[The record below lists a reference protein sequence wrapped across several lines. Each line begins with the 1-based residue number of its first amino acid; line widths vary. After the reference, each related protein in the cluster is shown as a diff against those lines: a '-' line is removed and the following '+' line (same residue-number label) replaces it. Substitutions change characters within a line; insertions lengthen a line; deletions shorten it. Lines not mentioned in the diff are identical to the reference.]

1 MANGHGGKRNGSGRK
16 AKSLADKLLDGNPS
30 KRRPIVVNLP
40 TENADSVP
48 RKCPKNLEEYAFIDL
63 ETSIEVVYE
72 RTVKWLESTKCLH
85 LINPALIE
93 EYAIVK
99 TRWLECEWTVAQ
111 MPVMSDLSPNPMVDS
126 SIKYLKAANEVWD
139 RIWAIVAQN
148 SSTHYG
154 DDPNRDAMARLLNS
168 KPKAI

>member
-1 MANGHGGKRNGSGRK
+1 MSI
-16 AKSLADKLLDGNPS
+16 KSLFPAKGKKSRFLRKMAVIIYS
-30 KRRPIVVNLP
+30 VVITQSNSP
-40 TENADSVP
+40 TIS
-48 RKCPKNLEEYAFIDL
+48 
-63 ETSIEVVYE
+63 
-72 RTVKWLESTKCLH
+72 CLH

>member
-1 MANGHGGKRNGSGRK
+1 MANGHGGKRTGSGRK

-40 TENADSVP
+40 TENADSIP
-48 RKCPKNLEEYAFIDL
+48 RKCPEAVAEYAFYETETL
-63 ETSIEVVYE
+63 ENVYE
-72 RTVKWLESTKCLH
+72 RTVSWLEGTKCLH

-93 EYAIVK
+93 EYSILK
-99 TRWLECEWTVAQ
+99 TRWLECEFIVSHKLI
-111 MPVMSDLSPNPMVDS
+111 MSDYSGNPIMS
-126 SIKYLKAANEVWD
+126 EGIKYLKAANEVWD

-154 DDPNRDAMARLLNS
+154 DAPNRDAMARLLNS